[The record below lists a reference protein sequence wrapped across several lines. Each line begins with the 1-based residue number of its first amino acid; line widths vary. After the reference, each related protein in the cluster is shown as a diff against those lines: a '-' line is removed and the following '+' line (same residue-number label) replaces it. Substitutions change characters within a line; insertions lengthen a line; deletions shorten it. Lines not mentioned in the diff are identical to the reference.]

1 MSTQPSKLDVTLDE
15 LRYIHAQFKDI
26 LDDKLSLHLPQAEDN
41 VRQEVQLQLQNFL
54 FQVMDVAEDSLNI
67 VDDNRTDNSTK
78 LRDVIIRTSEK
89 NVEPFDLELNEKVR
103 KMYQEWED
111 ETVKVAQLRR
121 DGPRKLKEKYK
132 IEEKIALDEIDSKIA
147 GLKNQ
152 KEEVSEEVPEEEDDE
167 EDAEYWKSLAHDFE
181 DGLSNLQEAQSSL
194 PTNRNQLKKLKKMV
208 LYLENEVAEKW
219 GKHVY

>member
-1 MSTQPSKLDVTLDE
+1 MSTQPNKLDVTLDE

-54 FQVMDVAEDSLNI
+54 FQVMDMAEDSLNI

-147 GLKNQ
+147 RLKNQ
-152 KEEVSEEVPEEEDDE
+152 KEEVSKEIPEEENDE

-208 LYLENEVAEKW
+208 LYLENEVTEK
-219 GKHVY
+219 